1 MMQPTLCSRCHKNV
15 AVIFVTRIDGSETKN
30 EGLCLKCAKEL
41 GLKGL
46 DSSRPYYMTFIMAPE
61 VDERAFYTV
70 VANEAEALAD
80 PMELIY
86 PGEVPTFEKYDELVP
101 ELLVRKG
108 FAEGTLDVAGMKAR
122 VAQWV

>member
-1 MMQPTLCSRCHKNV
+1 MWCLLPWL
-15 AVIFVTRIDGSETKN
+15 GSYAFLALERLLKI
-30 EGLCLKCAKEL
+30 KCAKEL

-46 DSSRPYYMTFIMAPE
+46 DSSRPYYMTFTMSPE
-61 VDERAFYTV
+61 IDEHAFYTV
-70 VANEAEALAD
+70 VANEAEALDD

-122 VAQWV
+122 IR